1 MESKMEKKPELH
13 KMSFEFV
20 QDAHCLSTSVD
31 ETEILTIECMSD
43 LGIDYNGGFFMVLK
57 TEQWSI
63 DSIDDL
69 KKLVDRIQKVLLNSK
84 TPPGENCQEA

>member
-1 MESKMEKKPELH
+1 MESKMEKKAELH
-13 KMSFEFV
+13 KMTFEFV
-20 QDAHCLSTSVD
+20 QDANCLSTSVD

-57 TEQWSI
+57 TEQWAI

-69 KKLVDRIQKVLLNSK
+69 KKLVDRIEKVIEAKKDNS
-84 TPPGENCQEA
+84 